1 MEHPH
6 NQIRKESIISNA
18 GTKFPGFSLTRLGH
32 LALACTILIVAIGE
46 MRAAGDKS
54 LVLGS
59 VYRIEKSYIE
69 VQLEAKEIVAVKTDA
84 STTYFDSSS
93 NKPAKLQDLGVGDQ
107 VAIRVV
113 MKNGESVAEEIKFV
127 PHTGARK
134 TKPAPK
140 TL

>member
-1 MEHPH
+1 MEHLH
-6 NQIRKESIISNA
+6 NQIRKESIIINA
-18 GTKFPGFSLTRLGH
+18 GMKLPGFSLTWLGH
-32 LALACTILIVAIGE
+32 LALACTLLIVATGE
-46 MRAAGDKS
+46 MRAGGDKS

-59 VYRIEKSYIE
+59 VYRIEKTYIE
-69 VQLEAKEIVAVKTDA
+69 VQLEAKEIVAVETDA
-84 STTYFDSSS
+84 STTYFDSSL

-113 MKNGESVAEEIKFV
+113 MKKGESVAEEIKFV
-127 PHTGARK
+127 PRNGVRK